1 MENLQNEMLTGAEN
15 QGKITDE
22 KKFTQEELDKII
34 TKRLAKEKNKLESEF
49 KSKIDEEIK
58 LAKMSE
64 EERQK
69 TLFEKERKK
78 FEEEKAK
85 FEKDRLFVQAQ
96 RELLKNNIPESMAK
110 FLIGNSEE
118 ETKSNIEE
126 FKKISFE
133 DVIQS
138 EINKKLGQS
147 EYMPPTGVATSSDD
161 PFLRAFKR

>member
-1 MENLQNEMLTGAEN
+1 MESLQNEMLTGAEN

-138 EINKKLGQS
+138 EIKKKLGQS
-147 EYMPPTGVATSSDD
+147 EYIPPENKGGNSEDA
-161 PFLRAFKR
+161 FLKAFRR